1 MYRPEYDVLCANTM
15 HHCMNVSFCLCVH
28 ACCVVS
34 ILVCVCLFVCMHV
47 FVSLFCVNGWT
58 ALGRGSAAYLIVF
71 QEVNRPVHIRLPGR
85 PVVSHFGSHGSVQAD
100 T

>member
-1 MYRPEYDVLCANTM
+1 MCLFVFVYMHVVL
-15 HHCMNVSFCLCVH
+15 SPYW
-28 ACCVVS
+28 
-34 ILVCVCLFVCMHV
+34 CVCLFVCMHV